1 MTFIQSIVLGI
12 IQGLTEFLPISSSAH
27 LVILP
32 YLLNWSLDPQ
42 KAFFFD
48 VLVQLGTLVAV
59 IAYFWK
65 DLVQIFFAVIEGI
78 KSKAPFKSTE
88 SRLGWYI
95 VLGTIPAGLAGLL
108 LKDRV
113 EAAFNS
119 PVLTAVLLFV
129 TAILLVLAEIF
140 SKKEKGLDHLNPL
153 DSVLI
158 GLFQALAIFPGIS
171 RSGAT
176 ISGGLFKGY
185 TREAAARFSFLLSIP
200 IMLAAGLLS
209 VVDLVQAEFFLDFL
223 PTMLLGFLIAGIVG
237 YFSIK
242 WLLGYLRRNTLF
254 GFALYCALLS
264 VITIFVASIR

>member
-171 RSGAT
+171 RSGST
-176 ISGGLFKGY
+176 ISALLGRGLDK
-185 TREAAARFSFLLSIP
+185 EMAPKLSFLMYL
-200 IMLAAGLLS
+200 
-209 VVDLVQAEFFLDFL
+209 VVSFGVA
-223 PTMLLGFLIAGIVG
+223 LLGIREFDGSIGVPQLLVMTAASFAVG
-237 YFSIK
+237 YGALLLVFS
-242 WLLGYLRRNTLF
+242 LLRRGQFRAFSPYLWALSAFTLIH
-254 GFALYCALLS
+254 L
-264 VITIFVASIR
+264 FVTR